1 MDTRTLLAKVVALI
15 FKTRQLEMF
24 DHDDLIRTILDTIK
38 IDNKEQVFL
47 GSNNTVKFKDYVV
60 NLLEEKE
67 GILLETLIPTL
78 TILLENDVKLL
89 NVIKDSIS
97 SDQDEGTIK
106 RVISSHIKTL
116 NNYYKETLA
125 IEVISRM
132 SYDLKFNRSKIGNF
146 SNYLKDS
153 IAELEPLATAVTS
166 IKDPALVNEVDFENP
181 ESLSKVL
188 EEVKNL
194 NTNKSIYKFGW
205 QALNRMTQGGL
216 RALGGELVTIAAL
229 QHNYKTSMSL
239 SVFTQIATI
248 NTPVMTTEDIESGK
262 KPLLLRIS
270 LEDNLTN
277 NLQFMYQYLKAV
289 DGEIIRARDFDA
301 IDTGEMTQYI
311 MKKLTVNGFYIKML
325 RVDPSQMDVSYLI
338 NTIIGL
344 EAQGY
349 KVHVCMVDYVTMMST
364 RGCTQGA
371 TGADKR
377 DLLRRIRNFMSA
389 RGVTFI
395 TPLQM
400 STEAKQLIRNGV
412 PEHMLVKEVA
422 NRGYY
427 ADSKQLDQEIDLE
440 LYIHLASHN
449 RRKYLTCHRG
459 KHRLPTIVENEDDLY
474 FILPFVGPHAPIIE
488 DINTDDISMRTLPRG
503 VTGSGGSALLEE
515 MLG

>member
-1 MDTRTLLAKVVALI
+1 MDTRTLLAKIVALI
-15 FKTRQLEMF
+15 FKTRQLEMT
-24 DHDDLIRTILDTIK
+24 DHDDLIRTILETVK
-38 IDNKEQVFL
+38 IDNKEQTFL
-47 GSNNTVKFKDYVV
+47 GSNNTLKFKDFIIKM
-60 NLLEEKE
+60 LEEKDP
-67 GILLETLIPTL
+67 IVLETLIPTL

-97 SDQDEGTIK
+97 SEQDEGTIK

-116 NNYYKETLA
+116 NNYFKETLA

-132 SYDLKFNRSKIGNF
+132 SYDLKFNRGKIGNF
-146 SNYLKDS
+146 STYLKDS

-166 IKDPALVNEVDFENP
+166 IKDPALVNEVDFGDP
-181 ESLSKVL
+181 ESLSSVL

-205 QALNRMTQGGL
+205 QALNRMTQGGI
-216 RALGGELVTIAAL
+216 RALGGELITIAAL

-239 SVFTQIATI
+239 SVFTQIATL
-248 NTPVMTTEDIESGK
+248 NKPVMSPEDIETGK

-289 DGEIIRARDFDA
+289 DGEIIRSRDFDQL
-301 IDTGEMTQYI
+301 DTGEMTQYI

-349 KVHVCMVDYVTMMST
+349 RVHVCMVDYVTMMST

-371 TGADKR
+371 TGTDKR
-377 DLLRRIRNFMSA
+377 DLLRRIRNFFSA
-389 RGVTFI
+389 RGITFI

-412 PEHMLVKEVA
+412 PEHHLVKEVA

-449 RRKYLTCHRG
+449 RRKYLTVQRG
-459 KHRLPTIVENEDDLY
+459 KHRLPSIVENEDDLY
-474 FILPFVGPHAPIIE
+474 YIMPFEGPHAPILE
-488 DINTDDISMRTLPRG
+488 DVHKDDTSMRVLPRG
-503 VTGSGGSALLEE
+503 ISGSTGSALLEE
-515 MLG
+515 VLG